1 MSSKFLLALS
11 FLTVIP
17 VKQIKNYTDSMWS
30 EGVIFYPVCG
40 YIIAA
45 FTILPVMF
53 LAYIFN
59 TESLLLGGIA
69 VAILVIITG
78 GLHLDGFADLCDGFL
93 CPVDSIDRRI
103 EIMHDSRV
111 GSFGVVGL
119 IILLLIKFS
128 SLTVLFNNREFYE
141 TASVIVFAR
150 FIIVL
155 LAASSKYPQDKG
167 IGKFVIG
174 KINPKNLILS
184 AILIIPCL
192 FSIKI
197 IFAFVLV
204 ILFTFFLKDI
214 SYKLIGGVTGDV
226 LGANCELCETIG
238 FFILA
243 LSC

>member
-1 MSSKFLLALS
+1 MNKFLLALS

-17 VKQIKNYTDSMWS
+17 VKEIKDYSDSMWS
-30 EGVIFYPVCG
+30 EGVVFYPVCG

-45 FTILPVMF
+45 FTVLPIIF
-53 LAYIFN
+53 LALVFN
-59 TESLLLGGIA
+59 TEPLLLGGIA
-69 VAILVIITG
+69 VAILVIISG

-93 CPVDSIDRRI
+93 CPVDSFKRRI

-128 SLTVLFNNREFYE
+128 ALTVLFKNNEYYE
-141 TASVIVFAR
+141 VASVIVFAR
-150 FIIVL
+150 FVIVL
-155 LAASSKYPQDKG
+155 LAAASKYPQDRG

-174 KINPKNLILS
+174 KVSFKNLIIS

-192 FSIKI
+192 FSLKI
-197 IFAFVLV
+197 IFVFVVL

-226 LGANCELCETIG
+226 LGANCELSETIG
-238 FFILA
+238 FLILA
-243 LSC
+243 VCC